1 MLEEVEKRSIP
12 SLEVTH
18 AHKRLALR
26 EKQLNELAGSMKDL
40 INKEELVKQYA
51 EQAEKASEAAEE
63 FRKRAMFDMANKIE
77 QIKNERQLQSEEQ
90 RIAMEEEVRQLEL
103 QLEDEREEEVLREAE
118 KEAERFVD
126 IKRKRQARKDAEKV
140 WFYVYIH
147 VQLCACFY
155 IICKYAAVHNCSQYS
170 LLILSIFLKLTST
183 VATLPPPPPPSPPPP
198 PPPPPTPSTLLIF
211 TSTLSNLTPLH
222 G

>member
-1 MLEEVEKRSIP
+1 MEMMANYGNLESTDLAQRKMNLKIHHQKHLNDFDKETATMLEEVEKRSIP

-90 RIAMEEEVRQLEL
+90 RIAMEEELRQLEL
-103 QLEDEREEEVLREAE
+103 QLEKERQEEVLREAE
-118 KEAERFVD
+118 KETERLVD
-126 IKRKRQARKDAEKV
+126 IKRKHQARDDAEKV
-140 WFYVYIH
+140 CIWVCGCTMYIMY
-147 VQLCACFY
+147 L
-155 IICKYAAVHNCSQYS
+155 
-170 LLILSIFLKLTST
+170 
-183 VATLPPPPPPSPPPP
+183 
-198 PPPPPTPSTLLIF
+198 
-211 TSTLSNLTPLH
+211 
-222 G
+222 